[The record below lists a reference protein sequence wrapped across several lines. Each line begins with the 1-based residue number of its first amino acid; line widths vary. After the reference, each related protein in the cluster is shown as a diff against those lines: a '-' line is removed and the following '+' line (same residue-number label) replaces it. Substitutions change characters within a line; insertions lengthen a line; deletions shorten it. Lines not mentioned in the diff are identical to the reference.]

1 MKRLIVSA
9 IALSMCVLSFAAWA
23 DRQKVD
29 ETKPAASDGFVKII
43 VVRGRVKVDSWDKD
57 KIQVTGLLDEKTQQF
72 IFDVDKSR
80 TTIEV
85 RLPRQVT
92 DGWWHGQGSDLTV
105 HIPKKSH
112 LDVSVVSA
120 DCQVSG
126 IDGSTEASTVSGD
139 LSVDN
144 VKQRVNLV
152 TVSGD
157 VKLRHATGRV
167 SVKSVSG
174 DVAVYN
180 SRGGFKLH
188 SVSGDVI
195 GHDISDDFDL
205 QSISGD
211 VEMSDVEFKQVSGS
225 SVSGDV
231 DINGT
236 MQPSGGVDLDSVSGS
251 VKLSF
256 KGNVDARFDLDAGNG
271 SIHNGISDDKPE
283 QSRYTHNET
292 LQFVQGKGK
301 GDVSISTRSGDIIL
315 ERH

>member
-9 IALSMCVLSFAAWA
+9 IALSMCVLSVAAWA

-29 ETKPAASDGFVKII
+29 ETKTAASDGFVKII

-57 KIQVTGLLDEKTQQF
+57 KIQVTGLLDEKTEQF

-85 RLPRQVT
+85 RLPTHER

-105 HIPKKSH
+105 HVPKQSH
-112 LDVSVVSA
+112 LDVSLVST
-120 DCQVSG
+120 DCQISG

-174 DVAVYN
+174 DVSVYD
-180 SRGGFKLH
+180 SQGGFKLH
-188 SVSGDVI
+188 SVSGDLI
-195 GHDISDDFDL
+195 GHDVGDEFDL

-211 VEMSDVEFKQVSGS
+211 VQMNNVDFKQVSGS

-231 DINGT
+231 DIKGN

-251 VKLSF
+251 VKISL
-256 KGNVDARFDLDAGNG
+256 KGDVDARFDLDAGNG
-271 SIHNGISDDKPE
+271 SIRNGISNDKPQE
-283 QSRYTHNET
+283 SRYTHNET

-301 GDVSISTRSGDIIL
+301 GEVSISTRSGDITL